1 MHAKEDNGRL
11 RAAATYLP
19 RCLNAIQYRHCHVH
33 YDNVRLVLLRK
44 RNRFA
49 AIGGLRNNTKTF
61 VAFEQ
66 QAKAFPYD
74 RVVVRKKNSDSSHYF
89 SRRSP

>member
-19 RCLNAIQYRHCHVH
+19 RCLNAIQYRHSHVH

-89 SRRSP
+89 NLRSP